1 MISVIECSSAHERD
15 HLRKAKGMRDMRIQR
30 TGADESPTLRLGENF
45 TDNLRRGHNPN
56 RDPALGSLALR
67 GDHHVTG

>member
-1 MISVIECSSAHERD
+1 
-15 HLRKAKGMRDMRIQR
+15 MRIQR